1 MKTNREKNT
10 EHTARANSKV
20 RPKLPQYDF
29 AALDAVMQSWV
40 MPVVTVDEEIYSP
53 YLGAV

>member
-29 AALDAVMQSWV
+29 AALDAVMRSWV